1 MIALTKRSSGI
12 RGIVVGEIL
21 RRLVV
26 RTMAQSLGSLWKTGT
41 APHQDALTTRSGCE
55 LIAHALQ
62 GFTDLDPE
70 ATVMSVDGVGAFD
83 LISRASMMSAVRKAP
98 GCGDAVP
105 FVLQFQGQPSS
116 YIWEDEL
123 GDHNVV
129 QGAGGEQGDPLM
141 PALFT
146 HGQHDAMTSSLLLPQ
161 SVWPFSAGSARLLLF
176 CAAAR
181 ANYLLGVILPL
192 QSESFATVHD
202 SSPVVGHPWDT
213 RDVG

>member
-1 MIALTKRSSGI
+1 MTSGHFFPLFRNPHDSVLLRELAQEFARTEIPQFFFFLRRGRMIALTKRSSGI
-12 RGIVVGEIL
+12 RGNVVGKIL

-83 LISRASMMSAVRKAP
+83 LISRASMMSAVRNAP

-105 FVLQFQGQPSS
+105 FVLQF
-116 YIWEDEL
+116 
-123 GDHNVV
+123 
-129 QGAGGEQGDPLM
+129 
-141 PALFT
+141 
-146 HGQHDAMTSSLLLPQ
+146 
-161 SVWPFSAGSARLLLF
+161 
-176 CAAAR
+176 
-181 ANYLLGVILPL
+181 
-192 QSESFATVHD
+192 
-202 SSPVVGHPWDT
+202 
-213 RDVG
+213 